1 MNKNFL
7 NKNKTYLLVGVIT
20 VVATVLTMM
29 GVLTR
34 RTPVL
39 TPDLLTQIAFTM
51 IMVVSLNLVVGFLGE
66 LSLGHAGFMYI
77 GAYVAGLTMY
87 YMQNLIPMALLR
99 FVAAMLLGGLAAML
113 FGFIIGLPALRLR
126 GDYLAIV
133 TLAFGEIVRGVLK
146 NIRVGS
152 MIPQPSIGFNVKD
165 LAGSYSKY
173 LFLIAFVMVLITLF
187 CVQNIV
193 KSKHGRAIVAI
204 KDNEIAARAMGVNVT
219 YYKLMLFAIAAFFAG
234 IAGAIFSNYTTVS
247 PDIFDYNYS
256 IEFLVMVV
264 LGGMGS
270 LFGSLIS
277 SIVIVFINVQL
288 RSILTGNLVGLKN
301 LVYALILIV
310 MMIITSAPKLA
321 PLREKLNW
329 SYVKSKLFSKKKSKT
344 QS

>member
-1 MNKNFL
+1 MNKNFF
-7 NKNKTYLLVGVIT
+7 NKNKTYLLVGVLAVIC
-20 VVATVLTMM
+20 TVLTMT
-29 GVLTR
+29 GILTK
-34 RTPVL
+34 RTPVI

-87 YMQNLIPMALLR
+87 YMQNLIPLALLR
-99 FVAAMLLGGLAAML
+99 FVVAMLLGGMAAML
-113 FGFIIGLPALRLR
+113 FGFVIGLPALRLR

-146 NIRVGS
+146 NIRVGQ
-152 MIPQPSIGFNVKD
+152 MITQPSIGFNIKD
-165 LAGSYSKY
+165 LSSSYSKY
-173 LFLIAFVMVLITLF
+173 LFLIAFILVLITLF

-193 KSKHGRAIVAI
+193 NSKHGRAIVAI
-204 KDNEIAARAMGVNVT
+204 KDNEIAARAMGVNIT

-234 IAGAIFSNYTTVS
+234 IAGAVFSNYTTVS

-301 LVYALILIV
+301 LVYALILII

-321 PLREKLNW
+321 PLREKMNW
-329 SYVKSKLFSKKKSKT
+329 GYVKSKLFSKKKSNT